1 MRILRRLYV
10 VAVLAALLSSS
21 LANTFPRPQPPPQTQ
36 RLSPAHQDVSFVSE
50 VAGTNVTCRQATA
63 AEAQSLRKQ
72 NGVERHE
79 LKTSHANPGGLTIIL
94 RATPQLDSFPEAKA
108 AFLAAAARWESL
120 IATPITIVVDVDFG
134 PTIFGDPFPPFVLG
148 ATSTQ
153 SLIGGGIYDAVRES
167 LLAGSSNAREGHL
180 YERFPA
186 GSIGTDLGPTTFI
199 ASPSADFRAL
209 GLISPVADPVGE
221 LPFFGPPPSI
231 GFNSAF
237 PFDFDPSDGIDADKI
252 DFDGVASHEIGHALG
267 FESEVGF
274 TELVPGFPV
283 APSVLDLFR
292 FRPHVNLPSFGAD
305 DRILSSGGEQVF
317 FSGSPELEFSTGRPD
332 GSGGDGAQAS
342 HWKQVVHN
350 PHEPP
355 IGIMTPFISF
365 GERRL
370 ITRNDLRA
378 FNAIGYSLSSE

>member
-1 MRILRRLYV
+1 
-10 VAVLAALLSSS
+10 VLKA
-21 LANTFPRPQPPPQTQ
+21 
-36 RLSPAHQDVSFVSE
+36 
-50 VAGTNVTCRQATA
+50 
-63 AEAQSLRKQ
+63 
-72 NGVERHE
+72 
-79 LKTSHANPGGLTIIL
+79 SHPNPGGLTIIL
-94 RATPQLDSFPEAKA
+94 RGTPQLDSFPQAKA
-108 AFLAAAARWESL
+108 AFLTAAARWESL

-134 PTIFGDPFPPFVLG
+134 PTFFGSPFGPGVIG
-148 ATSTQ
+148 ATDTQ
-153 SLIGGGIYDAVRES
+153 SLIGGGIYDDVR
-167 LLAGSSNAREGHL
+167 LGLGQGASSAREVHL
-180 YERFPA
+180 YERFPT
-186 GSIGTDLGPTTFI
+186 GSILTDLGQTDFV

-209 GLISPVADPVGE
+209 GLINPVADPVGE
-221 LPFFGPPPSI
+221 LPFFGPPPAI
-231 GFNSAF
+231 GFNSGF

-252 DFDGVASHEIGHALG
+252 DFDAAATHEIGHALG

-274 TELVPGFPV
+274 NELVPGFPV

-317 FSGSPELEFSTGRPD
+317 FAGSPELEFSTGRPD

-365 GERRL
+365 GGRRV
-370 ITRNDLRA
+370 ITKDDLRA
-378 FNAIGYSLSSE
+378 FDAIGYRLSSQ